1 LVFDTVYNP
10 EQTLLIQQA
19 KAAGCPVVTGLS
31 MFVRQA
37 AYQYRLFTGLEPPIE
52 AMTKALRRAIS
63 PLNYNN
69 IEQDDDEDT
78 QSPDAD
84 D

>member
-1 LVFDTVYNP
+1 
-10 EQTLLIQQA
+10 
-19 KAAGCPVVTGLS
+19 

-69 IEQDDDEDT
+69 FDDVDDVDEQEAQTDE
-78 QSPDAD
+78 AD
-84 D
+84 